1 MAEAI
6 TLSGQMIIK
15 KSGKETNDY
24 VNRLLKNKDYKN
36 YLVYTD
42 TDSVVG
48 DTEIYSNGEKKTIEA
63 FYDSITTD
71 ERILGEDNF
80 IKSVHGYDTLSV
92 FDSEVVA
99 TPIVYVMK
107 HKVKKKLYKL
117 SIGNKSVVITE
128 DHSLVVMRS
137 GELISIKPKDIDPA
151 DELLYLTGS
160 V

>member
-15 KSGKETNDY
+15 KSSHKINDY
-24 VNRLLKNKDYKN
+24 VNKLLKNTNTLN
-36 YLVYTD
+36 YLIYSD

-48 DTEIYSNGEKKTIEA
+48 STEIYSNGEKKTIED
-63 FYDSITTD
+63 FYDSITSD
-71 ERILGEDNF
+71 ERVLGEDNF
-80 IKSVHGYDTLSV
+80 IKSVNGYDTLSV
-92 FDSEVVA
+92 SDSKIIE

-117 SIGNKSVVITE
+117 SIDNKSVVITE

-137 GELISIKPKDIDPA
+137 GELISIKPKDIDPT
-151 DELLYLTGS
+151 DELLYLI
-160 V
+160 